1 MDSKRQRVSIVT
13 GGASGIGAAVSR
25 TLASRGDQVSV
36 FDLSEEPS
44 ASSLEVDNDAERAS
58 GGPIEHY
65 AVDVSSEL
73 AVEQGF
79 AEVMKKHGR
88 VDVLVNCAGI
98 DSSTS
103 LIDCSLREWERI
115 QRTNSTGVFL
125 CSRAA
130 ARVMTR
136 QRSGSI
142 VSISSVN
149 ALLGWKNRSA
159 YSASKGAIDGFT
171 RAIAAELGE
180 FGIRVNAIAP
190 GAIATPIWGDT
201 LTEEARAISGGRAAL
216 GYVGEPED
224 VAGLVAFL
232 ASEEARYI
240 TGAVIPVCGGRA
252 TCDYLA
258 THP

>member
-1 MDSKRQRVSIVT
+1 M
-13 GGASGIGAAVSR
+13 
-25 TLASRGDQVSV
+25 
-36 FDLSEEPS
+36 
-44 ASSLEVDNDAERAS
+44 
-58 GGPIEHY
+58 
-65 AVDVSSEL
+65 
-73 AVEQGF
+73 QG
-79 AEVMKKHGR
+79 R
-88 VDVLVNCAGI
+88 IDVLVNCAGI
-98 DSSTS
+98 DASTP
-103 LIDCSLREWERI
+103 LVDCTLEEWERI

-142 VSISSVN
+142 VSISSIN
-149 ALLGWKNRSA
+149 ALLGWKKRAA

-171 RAIAAELGE
+171 RAAAAELGE

-201 LTEEARAISGGRAAL
+201 LTAEAREISGNRAAL
-216 GYVGEPED
+216 GFVGEPDD

-252 TCDYLA
+252 TCDYLP